1 MAVHGWQMRL
11 DSHQQ
16 GGSAYEIGNKKGE
29 GKIDLRL
36 QHLDLTSLTYNQ
48 PWYRSDMKSEFI
60 KPEVLYT
67 S

>member
-48 PWYRSDMKSEFI
+48 P
-60 KPEVLYT
+60 
-67 S
+67 